1 MVRERKGKRILAAA
15 LVVALAGGMV
25 QNTGAS
31 PIRDAQDKINE
42 ANEQL
47 DQTNSQISDI
57 EKKQDTLQ
65 KEIDSLD
72 SELVALLLDIEV
84 LKD

>member
-1 MVRERKGKRILAAA
+1 MIRERRAKRILAAA

-25 QNTGAS
+25 QNIGAS
-31 PIRDAQDKINE
+31 AIRDAQNKINE

-47 DQTNSQISDI
+47 DQTKNKISDI
-57 EKKQDTLQ
+57 EKQQNSLQ

-72 SELVALLLDIEV
+72 SELVA
-84 LKD
+84 